1 MKLTFQGVHYKTL
14 FTKFTVQVQDHF
26 LYRFA
31 RDIAESD
38 ELRHVYPICVYFR
51 NISRKEWLTHVG
63 LSAECR

>member
-1 MKLTFQGVHYKTL
+1 MYVLGGKFMKLTFQGVHYKTL

-38 ELRHVYPICVYFR
+38 ELRHVGILEIFPER
-51 NISRKEWLTHVG
+51 NG
-63 LSAECR
+63 